1 MEERIRGM
9 NDNNIILERL
19 AEEFGEDFLSKDRNG
34 KTIGLYGTDEN
45 ILAIFENK
53 LRDYFLLTGKRVP
66 VVVGEGF
73 YNIDVGFFL
82 HAGYFRGINKD
93 INIVLQKT

>member
-1 MEERIRGM
+1 MGEIIKAERNKRV
-9 NDNNIILERL
+9 LERL
-19 AEEFGEDFLSKDRNG
+19 AEEFGEDFLKVNKGSG
-34 KTIGLYGTDEN
+34 IIGLYGTDEN
-45 ILAIFENK
+45 ILAIFESK